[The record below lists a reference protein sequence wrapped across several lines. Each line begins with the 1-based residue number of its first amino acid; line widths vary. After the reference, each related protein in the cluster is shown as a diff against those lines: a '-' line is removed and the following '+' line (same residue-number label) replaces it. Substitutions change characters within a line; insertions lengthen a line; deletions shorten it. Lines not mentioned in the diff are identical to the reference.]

1 VAPPLIGLAAAF
13 LVALGIAAFLFV
25 RNRVLSRRLHDAVTG
40 EESVRDEERLF
51 RSLVQHSSDLILLLD
66 NTGRIQYAS
75 PAARHSLGR
84 DADDLVGAKV
94 SELVHP
100 EDRLKVRGVFA
111 ECLED
116 PTATPSIDFRIQRG
130 GGVHW
135 AHVEAVGANHLG
147 DPDVAGITMTLRDIT
162 RRKWAEEALRETERK
177 YRTLVE
183 QLPLVT
189 YLDNLDESSSAL
201 YMSPQIVP
209 LLGYATEEWLADP
222 ELFVKLLHPAD
233 RERVLAEVAVSHKR
247 GGPFLSEYRL
257 VARDGRVVW
266 FHDESVT
273 IDGDDGRPLYAQ
285 GFMLDITEKKAG
297 ESGDGSLAP
306 HVRGVDQLR

>member
-1 VAPPLIGLAAAF
+1 MTPLLIGLAVAF
-13 LVALGIAAFLFV
+13 VLALATVGFLFV
-25 RNRVLSRRLHDAVTG
+25 RNSALSRQLRDAMDG
-40 EESVRDEERLF
+40 EELVRDDERLF
-51 RSLVQHSSDLILLLD
+51 RSLVQNSSDLILLLD
-66 NTGRIQYAS
+66 NGGRIQYAS
-75 PAARHSLGR
+75 AAARHSLGR

-100 EDRLKVRGVFA
+100 EDRLKVRGLFA

-135 AHVEAVGANHLG
+135 THVEAVGANHLD
-147 DPDVAGITMTLRDIT
+147 DPVVAGITMTLRDIT
-162 RRKWAEEALRETERK
+162 RRKWAEEALREAERK

-189 YLDNLDESSSAL
+189 YLDNLDETSSAL

-209 LLGYATEEWLADP
+209 LLGYPMEEWLADAK
-222 ELFVKLLHPAD
+222 LFVKVLHPDD
-233 RERVLAEVAVSHKR
+233 RERVLAEISESHKR
-247 GGPFLSEYRL
+247 GGPFMSEYRL
-257 VARDGRVVW
+257 VAKDGRVLW

-285 GFMLDITEKKAG
+285 GFMLDITETKTA
-297 ESGDGSLAP
+297 ESGDEPAAP
-306 HVRGVDQLR
+306 NLRSIHQSR